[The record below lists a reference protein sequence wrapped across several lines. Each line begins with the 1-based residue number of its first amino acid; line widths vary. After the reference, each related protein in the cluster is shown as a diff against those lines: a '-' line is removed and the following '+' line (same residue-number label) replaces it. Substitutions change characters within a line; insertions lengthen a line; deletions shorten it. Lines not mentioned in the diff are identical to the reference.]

1 MASSKS
7 YTITLRNNRT
17 ERDALDL
24 MLRTDPLLHE
34 PDSDGRKA
42 LLDRLGIDGRLSRAF
57 DMVKLKRHVPRAG
70 RLQLDEEEEFELIEI
85 KSTKKYLPELPSKF
99 FFGATENEFELGRQ
113 ATAKGVRY
121 CFAFVSLHPDSEGHA
136 YVDIVDID
144 EWIRSKR
151 IQYQINLK

>member
-1 MASSKS
+1 MHK
-7 YTITLRNNRT
+7 
-17 ERDALDL
+17 
-24 MLRTDPLLHE
+24 

-57 DMVKLKRHVPRAG
+57 DMVKLTRHVPRTASLELG
-70 RLQLDEEEEFELIEI
+70 DEEGFELIEN

-113 ATAKGVRY
+113 ATAKGGRY
-121 CFAFVSLHPDSEGHA
+121 CFAYVSLHPDSEGHA
-136 YVDIVDID
+136 YVDVVDLD
-144 EWIRSKR
+144 DWIRSKR

>member
-7 YTITLRNNRT
+7 YTITLKNNRT

-24 MLRTDPLLHE
+24 MLHSDPLLHE
-34 PDSDGRKA
+34 PDSAGRKA
-42 LLDRLGIDGRLSRAF
+42 LLEHLGIDGRFSRAF
-57 DMVKLKRHVPRAG
+57 DMVRLKRAVTG
-70 RLQLDEEEEFELIEI
+70 DEKLVLQEGEEFELVEI
-85 KSTKKYLPELPSKF
+85 KSTKKFLPDLPSKF

-113 ATAKGVRY
+113 ATEKGVRY

-136 YVDIVDID
+136 YVDIVDLD
-144 EWIRSKR
+144 DWIRAKR

>member
-24 MLRTDPLLHE
+24 MLDTDPFLHE

-57 DMVKLKRHVPRAG
+57 DMVKLTRHVPRTASLELG
-70 RLQLDEEEEFELIEI
+70 DEEEFELIEI

-136 YVDIVDID
+136 YVDVVDLD
-144 EWIRSKR
+144 DWIRSKR
-151 IQYQINLK
+151 IKYQINLK